1 MKLIKKLLVCII
13 LLLPVVSCKKQS
25 LETLLDTQSPTILPY
40 SQIYADPALINDVLA
55 NLYNRLPKYA
65 SVSVTPENFTTFD
78 EAIWTGL
85 NNSDLEARNNLLN
98 YAYTTWSI
106 WDYTYVRDINVA
118 IDNVNAA
125 PTTVTVTAALKK
137 QWIAELRFL
146 RAMDYFEMVKRM
158 GGVPLVTTQL
168 LYNFSGDPSYLQL
181 PRNKES
187 EIYDFIGSEIDA
199 ITPDLAN
206 NKGNQR
212 RASKYA
218 ALALKCRAMLYAGS
232 IAKYNNTPG
241 LTNTSTPGGEAGIPA
256 SMAAGYYQKSLDAAR
271 DIIANGG
278 YSLYKNNTANL
289 GENFYEALTN
299 KATNTEVIL
308 AQDFLKS
315 AGSKHLFTFNNIPR
329 SMFEDG
335 GNGSSSTSP
344 TLNLVESFDNLD
356 GTPGTLKGVGTGSN
370 TAAGQANWIFYN
382 NIQDIFA
389 NKDARLYGT
398 IIYPGATFAG
408 KTVQMQ
414 AGVYVWNATTNKYDR
429 TEGSLNSN
437 FTDGKLLTGLDGPHR
452 TTTFVSNTG
461 FYLRKYV
468 DNAPGA
474 STSSIQSDTWWVIF
488 RLGEVYL
495 NAGEAAYELGLTSE
509 ALTDINLLRQRAG
522 FPANSLTSLTIAK
535 IQNER
540 KVELA
545 FEDQHLWD
553 LIRWRIADQL
563 WDGTTTN
570 PNSNMYGLYPYRI
583 IRPGNP
589 VDGKY
594 VFDKF
599 IAPRFK
605 APRFFRPGN
614 YYSQISQTVLNNN
627 PKIVRN
633 PFQ

>member
-1 MKLIKKLLVCII
+1 MKNIKLLLVSLIMI
-13 LLLPVVSCKKQS
+13 LPVISCKKQS
-25 LETLLDTQSPTILPY
+25 LGDLLDTPSPKVLSY
-40 SQIYADPALINDVLA
+40 DQIYSDPALINDVLA
-55 NLYNRLPKYA
+55 NLYDRLPKFA
-65 SVSVTPENFTTFD
+65 SLAVTPENFTIFD
-78 EAIWTGL
+78 EAIWSGL
-85 NNSDLEARNNLLN
+85 NNSDLELRNNLVN
-98 YAYTTWSI
+98 YAYDRWSL

-118 IDNVNAA
+118 IDNLNAA
-125 PTTVTVTAALKK
+125 AVTITVTASIKK
-137 QWIAELRFL
+137 QYLAELRFL

-168 LYNFSGDPSYLQL
+168 IYNFSGDPTYLQL

-187 EIYDFIGSEIDA
+187 EVYDFIGNEVDA
-199 ITPDLAN
+199 IKDDLAN

-232 IAKYNNTPG
+232 IAKYNNAAG
-241 LTNTSTPGGEAGIPA
+241 FTNTSTTGGEAGIPA

-271 DIIANGG
+271 DIITNGG
-278 YSLYKNNTANL
+278 YSLYKNNTANP

-299 KATNTEVIL
+299 KTANPEVIL
-308 AQDFLKS
+308 ATDYAKA
-315 AGSKHLFTFNNIPR
+315 AGRYHLFTFNNIVR
-329 SMFEDG
+329 SLFEGG

-344 TLNLVESFDNLD
+344 TLNLVESYDNLD
-356 GTPGTLKGVGTGSN
+356 GTVGTLKGVGTGTN
-370 TAAGQANWIFYN
+370 TAAGQANWIFYD
-382 NIQDIFA
+382 NIQDIFN

-398 IIYPGATFAG
+398 IIYPGSTFAG
-408 KTVQMQ
+408 KTVQEL

-437 FTDGKLLTGLDGPHR
+437 YTDGKLLTGADGPHR

-461 FYLRKYV
+461 FYMRKYI
-468 DNAPGA
+468 DNSPGA
-474 STSSIQSDTWWVIF
+474 STLTLQSDTWWVLF

-495 NAGEAAYELGLTSE
+495 NAAEAAFELGQTPE
-509 ALTDINLLRQRAG
+509 ALLDINLLRQRAG

-545 FEDQHLWD
+545 FEDHRLWD
-553 LIRWRIADQL
+553 AIRWRIADKV

-570 PNSNMYGLYPYRI
+570 VNANMYALYPYRI
-583 IRPGNP
+583 VRPGSP
-589 VDGKY
+589 LDGKY
-594 VFDKF
+594 VFDKI

-614 YYSQISQTVLNNN
+614 YYSAIPQSVLSNN

>member
-13 LLLPVVSCKKQS
+13 FLLPVLSCKKQS

-137 QWIAELRFL
+137 QWVAELRFL

-187 EIYDFIGSEIDA
+187 EIYDFIGSEVDA
-199 ITPDLAN
+199 ITPDLIN

-408 KTVQMQ
+408 KAVQMQ

-553 LIRWRIADQL
+553 LIRWRIADQV